1 MPCEWRIAF
10 ILLIN
15 SMLSRTPITSSLL
28 AETDTNCF
36 THEDCV
42 HPSYF
47 CAWVDCFD
55 ENGNP
60 LRCGRCRPCEEC
72 ICDINSADFQ
82 CPTFKCPAQPIDAVR
97 FLQGAFH
104 NHSDLA
110 QAPGYQCVRRLV
122 ITGNMFAMQ
131 QLPVYTLHPADL
143 AIFNETGL
151 VFSGCPSYSRSGLL
165 RNSQTMANNGLK
177 LDAIMSSEGTSELH

>member
-1 MPCEWRIAF
+1 
-10 ILLIN
+10 
-15 SMLSRTPITSSLL
+15 
-28 AETDTNCF
+28 
-36 THEDCV
+36 
-42 HPSYF
+42 
-47 CAWVDCFD
+47 
-55 ENGNP
+55 
-60 LRCGRCRPCEEC
+60 
-72 ICDINSADFQ
+72 
-82 CPTFKCPAQPIDAVR
+82 
-97 FLQGAFH
+97 
-104 NHSDLA
+104 LA